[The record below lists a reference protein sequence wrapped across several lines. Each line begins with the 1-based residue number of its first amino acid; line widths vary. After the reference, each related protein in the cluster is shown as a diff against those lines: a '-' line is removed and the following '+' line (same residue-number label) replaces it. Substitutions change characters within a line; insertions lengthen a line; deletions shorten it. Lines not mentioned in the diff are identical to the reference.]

1 MAFAHGSRGQILVNG
16 NDLSAYC
23 NSIDF
28 PVTVDNADTSTLGAG
43 WHTNLSGMRSAELS
57 LEGFYDP
64 TASSG
69 PAAVLRAVIAGTVPA
84 TLIYRP
90 AGSVAGQYSHTMLGN
105 ITGYGEANST
115 DGAIAFSSGFTS
127 TGTVTSGTL

>member
-1 MAFAHGSRGQILVNG
+1 MAFTHGSRGQVLVNG

-28 PVTVDNADTSTLGAG
+28 PTTIDNADVTTLGLN
-43 WHTNLSGMRSAELS
+43 WRTNLSGLRSAELS

-64 TASSG
+64 TASTG

-90 AGSVAGQYSHTMLGN
+90 AGSVAGQYSHSFLGN
-105 ITGYGEANST
+105 ITGYGESNAIE
-115 DGAIAFSSGFTS
+115 DGVPFSASFVS